1 MTAIKKVIELGMR
14 TSSRHAETSKGD
26 SRFMKGENFF
36 EKYRPGTPSRA
47 PKHAILREALIAAI
61 ADGYW
66 RSGDRL
72 PTESELTEL
81 TPYSLGTVQRAV
93 QALVTAGL
101 VTRRQGSG
109 TFVAPPER
117 HISGPWLFR
126 FLDREGRGFAEMK
139 TRVISRRT
147 VTMDG
152 PPYEWLSMGER
163 RKRLLEIDRLI
174 NADGCAIYNRY
185 YVDPARF
192 PVLVT
197 TPVRRLHGANFADV
211 IQRTYGLPIRQVAR
225 SVQCALLPDAAC
237 DAMGLPPHSLGLIA
251 EIAASDA
258 HRPVSYQQLFVPPL
272 AGKLFISESFHPWV
286 RDAEDG

>member
-1 MTAIKKVIELGMR
+1 MR
-14 TSSRHAETSKGD
+14 SSLPVAGTSRGDFNAMKGD
-26 SRFMKGENFF
+26 NFF
-36 EKYRPGTPSRA
+36 EKYKPGAPSRA

-93 QALVTAGL
+93 QALVAAGL

-109 TFVAPPER
+109 TFVAPPDR

-126 FLDREGRGFAEMK
+126 FLDREGKAFAEMK
-139 TRVISRRT
+139 TRVISRRS
-147 VTMDG
+147 VAMDG
-152 PPYEWLSMGER
+152 PQYEWLSMGER
-163 RKRLLEIDRLI
+163 GKRLLEIDRLV

-185 YVDPARF
+185 YVDPERF
-192 PVLVT
+192 PVLAS
-197 TPVRRLHGANFADV
+197 TPLRRLHGANFADV

-225 SVQCALLPDAAC
+225 SVQCAPLPGEAC
-237 DAMGLPPHSLGLIA
+237 DAMGLPLHSLGLIA
-251 EIAASDA
+251 EITASAAN
-258 HRPVSYQQLFVPPL
+258 RPVFYQQLFVPPL
-272 AGKLFISESFHPWV
+272 AGKLFISDSFHPWI
-286 RDAEDG
+286 REAENG